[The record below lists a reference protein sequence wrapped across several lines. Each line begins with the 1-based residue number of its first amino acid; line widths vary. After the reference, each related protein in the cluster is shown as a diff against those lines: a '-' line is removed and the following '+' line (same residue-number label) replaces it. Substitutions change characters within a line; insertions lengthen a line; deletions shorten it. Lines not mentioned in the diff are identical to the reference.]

1 MTKNRHTKPATSNK
15 HIISLLCLI
24 TLLLALL
31 IPAASALSITAPGT
45 YTLSGDQ
52 TTLTITGT
60 TGTYTINGA
69 GYSVS
74 GSTTITAPA
83 GQTLTVIINDA
94 NLQTITG
101 TGSDGTAGSNGA
113 NGAAGTSSSTS
124 GGTGQPGNSGINGG
138 SIYLTLTN
146 STATTVSLV
155 GGDGGNG
162 GNGGTGG
169 RATHSSGSI
178 GRGGNGGTGGDGG
191 TGGSVQIQTANTT
204 ISGDVNL
211 ITGSGGIGGNGG
223 TGGIGG
229 GYHGKYTGNSGSG
242 GVGGQGGN
250 SGEIVVTILDSTI
263 GNVIT
268 STPNGNNGGTGG
280 NGVRGSYNS
289 AGNSGGG
296 GSGGNSGSVT
306 ITVDNGTVGTITVTN
321 GNGGNAGDGAA
332 GVGGDSTNGYS
343 GGDGGNGGNGGNA
356 GNINIQTTSANI
368 GTISLTNG
376 NGGNAGDGAAGGY
389 YRGNGGNGGNG
400 GSNGQIT
407 ISLTSSRSGPIGYTG
422 GNGGN
427 GGTGGAAGYQGY
439 AGAAGTLGTLK
450 PINPASTITGSTLST
465 TTGNLITI
473 TSSNPIPTI
482 TATTLENTNP
492 SGYLIYHGSSVT
504 GSATITNNILSI
516 ARSNGA
522 LTNSPS
528 SYTLY
533 QTPASGTNIV
543 GGTQTGGNYWTNPT
557 HTGYSDDYSISA
569 GYIGTTFAPAYN
581 NDQYPLIKPLNLG
594 QLNQTP
600 APTTQKT
607 PDIGGTTSN
616 TSYNVIQQYTL
627 TTSPL
632 DIHYTGATDA
642 IVPAA
647 NAVYLLYGNNQ
658 TLTPTTTTT
667 GSTLTQTYITKNHT
681 LAANTNGQIIIYPNT
696 PGTQEPQII
705 AQTDQQITAL
715 ALSPTLIT
723 YTINNA
729 KTYILDRTTYKNL
742 ATYTTTAATT
752 YAAANQQTDTIT
764 IFTGTTFT
772 ICHKGDDGTLDTQ
785 TFTPVSSPNGK
796 ITGIW
801 ENYDTNTILITTT
814 TSGTYLYTTT
824 STGTTVTAT
833 QTSKSTET
841 NPLTNIHNTQANT
854 YIASNNNK
862 LYIIDA
868 AGTTIGT
875 YTAGSQIEATGIARL
890 TGLYGYASGQ
900 DTQLYIL
907 SKTGT
912 SDWYLQQTLQI
923 FRPVTGGDMATTGYY
938 ILISVDQDLYLIS
951 LGSAVNPPSGND
963 QIIYYLNGIVI
974 NTNGAPYVGQ
984 ITFGSDTI
992 TTDST
997 GKFVVIVE
1005 PGTTY
1010 TITAGTTTTQ
1020 YTATNVQY
1028 QTVAIKIQPDPY
1040 ATNIDYAAEWNSTT
1054 QAIDMTYTD
1063 QTGRTNSV
1071 TWKIRNTA
1079 TNDVVFQQT
1088 TTSGQTIS
1096 YPLPAEQQYTN
1107 YQISMTADRT
1117 TTAGLTSP
1125 VQNTWLITPSGSS
1138 PISIPG
1144 LDDTGKNI
1152 LFCAVLMIFG
1162 ALFGVVHSTKGAVA
1176 VSFLAAALRYFELI
1190 TIPWILI
1197 IVAATIAII
1206 AALARGGGNN

>member
-1 MTKNRHTKPATSNK
+1 MTRKTT
-15 HIISLLCLI
+15 LLTLI
-24 TLLLALL
+24 FLLALAIA

-69 GYSVS
+69 GHSVT

-94 NLQTITG
+94 NLQAITG
-101 TGSDGTAGSNGA
+101 YGGNTAGSNGA
-113 NGAAGTSSSTS
+113 NGGYY
-124 GGTGQPGNSGINGG
+124 QD
-138 SIYLTLTN
+138 
-146 STATTVSLV
+146 
-155 GGDGGNG
+155 GGDGGDGSDGGSIKLTLNNCTSGQIMITG
-162 GNGGTGG
+162 GN
-169 RATHSSGSI
+169 
-178 GRGGNGGTGGDGG
+178 
-191 TGGSVQIQTANTT
+191 
-204 ISGDVNL
+204 
-211 ITGSGGIGGNGG
+211 GGIGGNGG
-223 TGGIGG
+223 
-229 GYHGKYTGNSGSG
+229 K
-242 GVGGQGGN
+242 GGN
-250 SGEIVVTILDSTI
+250 SQYADSRAGFGGDGGDGGDG
-263 GNVIT
+263 GNVEVTLLSSHVMGLLIIT
-268 STPNGNNGGTGG
+268 SG
-280 NGVRGSYNS
+280 
-289 AGNSGGG
+289 
-296 GSGGNSGSVT
+296 
-306 ITVDNGTVGTITVTN
+306 
-321 GNGGNAGDGAA
+321 
-332 GVGGDSTNGYS
+332 S
-343 GGDGGNGGNGGNA
+343 GGDGGAGGVGGT
-356 GNINIQTTSANI
+356 GWTGST
-368 GTISLTNG
+368 
-376 NGGNAGDGAAGGY
+376 GAALGKDG
-389 YRGNGGNGGNG
+389 GNGGNGGNG
-400 GSNGQIT
+400 GSIKITLTNSNIQSQIV
-407 ISLTSSRSGPIGYTG
+407 SSSGSG
-422 GNGGN
+422 GDGGGGGGGGGSRGTVTN
-427 GGTGGAAGYQGY
+427 GGTGGTGGSGTTSNLQLSNCITGPITISFGNYARSGTNGSQSSGTS
-439 AGAAGTLGTLK
+439 AGASGTTGGGATTGTINALSGSIANCKISASSGHTITINSK
-450 PINPASTITGSTLST
+450 PGVSGYISSITGSTLTNTLST
-465 TTGNLITI
+465 
-473 TSSNPIPTI
+473 
-482 TATTLENTNP
+482 
-492 SGYLIYHGSSVT
+492 GYLLYYGQNPGSNI
-504 GSATITNNILSI
+504 GRIANNILST
-516 ARSNGA
+516 ARSDGQA
-522 LTNSPS
+522 LNYPS
-528 SYTLY
+528 AYTFY

-543 GGTQTGGNYWTNPT
+543 GGTQIGGNYWTNPT
-557 HTGYSDDYSISA
+557 HTGYSDGYSISA

-581 NDQYPLIKPLNLG
+581 NDQYPLIKSLNLG

-647 NAVYLLYGNNQ
+647 NAVYILYGNNQ
-658 TLTPTTTTT
+658 TLTPTTATT
-667 GSTLTQTYITKNHT
+667 GTTLTQTYITKNHT

-729 KTYILDRTTYKNL
+729 KTYILDRTTNKYL
-742 ATYTTTAATT
+742 AIYTTTAATT

-785 TFTPVSSPNGK
+785 TFSPVSSPNGK

-854 YIASNNNK
+854 YIASNNNE

-868 AGTTIGT
+868 AGTTVGT
-875 YTAGSQIEATGIARL
+875 YTAGAQIEATGIARL

-900 DTQLYIL
+900 DTQLYVL

-912 SDWYLQQTLQI
+912 SDWYLQQTMQI

-984 ITFGSDTI
+984 ITIGDNTL

-1040 ATNIDYAAEWNSTT
+1040 ATNIDYTANWNSTT

-1063 QTGRTNSV
+1063 KTGRTNSV

-1079 TNDVVFQQT
+1079 TNDIVYQQT
-1088 TTSGQTIS
+1088 TTSGQTLS

-1117 TTAGLTSP
+1117 TTSGTQTGVS
-1125 VQNTWLITPSGSS
+1125 NTWMITPSGSN
-1138 PISIPG
+1138 PIALP

-1152 LFCAVLMIFG
+1152 LFTGVLMVFA
-1162 ALFGVVHSTKGAVA
+1162 ALFGVMYSTKGAIA
-1176 VSFLAAALRYFELI
+1176 ITALAAMMRYLELI
-1190 TIPWILI
+1190 TIPWIV
-1197 IVAATIAII
+1197 IVVAMVISIL
-1206 AALARGGGNN
+1206 AALAKGSGGR

>member
-1 MTKNRHTKPATSNK
+1 MTQNRHTKPATSNK
-15 HIISLLCLI
+15 HIISLLTLI
-24 TLLLALL
+24 LLLALALL

-69 GYSVS
+69 GYSVT
-74 GSTTITAPA
+74 GSTTITSPA

-94 NLQTITG
+94 NLQAITG

-113 NGAAGTSSSTS
+113 NGGQNQAGS
-124 GGTGQPGNSGINGG
+124 PGNPGTDGG
-138 SIYLTLTN
+138 SIDLTLTD
-146 STATTVSLV
+146 STATTLSLSS
-155 GGDGGNG
+155 GNGGNG

-169 RATHSSGSI
+169 YGSSYND
-178 GRGGNGGTGGDGG
+178 GGNGG
-191 TGGSVQIQTANTT
+191 A
-204 ISGDVNL
+204 
-211 ITGSGGIGGNGG
+211 
-223 TGGIGG
+223 
-229 GYHGKYTGNSGSG
+229 
-242 GVGGQGGN
+242 
-250 SGEIVVTILDSTI
+250 
-263 GNVIT
+263 
-268 STPNGNNGGTGG
+268 
-280 NGVRGSYNS
+280 
-289 AGNSGGG
+289 
-296 GSGGNSGSVT
+296 
-306 ITVDNGTVGTITVTN
+306 
-321 GNGGNAGDGAA
+321 
-332 GVGGDSTNGYS
+332 
-343 GGDGGNGGNGGNA
+343 GGDGGNGGSIDVLTQNTTISGEVTIATGTGGTGGNGNTGGTGWGLNGYEVNNGNSGSGGNGGDSGSVSITIAENSIA
-356 GNINIQTTSANI
+356 GNIEVSVPSGSAGGSGAAGSNKDYFSRGGNGGAGGYGGNSGSISIEIESSTVNTISLENENGGSGINGARGGNGDGTNSLAGGDGGRGGNGGDSGNINIHTTSANI

-376 NGGNAGDGAAGGY
+376 NGGNAGNG
-389 YRGNGGNGGNG
+389 GNGGSQYRTYGGSGGNG

-407 ISLTSSRSGPIGYTG
+407 ISITGTQSGAISYTG
-422 GNGGN
+422 GNVGS
-427 GGTGGAAGYQGY
+427 GGT
-439 AGAAGTLGTLK
+439 AGTGTDGSGSPGSAGTLK

-465 TTGNLITI
+465 TTGHLITI

-492 SGYLIYHGSSVT
+492 SGYLIYHASGVT
-504 GSATITNNILSI
+504 GSATIYNNILSI
-516 ARSNGA
+516 ARTNSA
-522 LTNSPS
+522 PTNSPS

-569 GYIGTTFAPAYN
+569 GYIGTTFAPTYN

-627 TTSPL
+627 TASPL

-647 NAVYLLYGNNQ
+647 NAVYILYGNNQ
-658 TLTPTTTTT
+658 TLTPTTATT
-667 GSTLTQTYITKNHT
+667 GTTLTQTYITKNHT

-705 AQTDQQITAL
+705 AKTDQQITAL

-729 KTYILDRTTYKNL
+729 KTYILDRTTNKNL

-854 YIASNNNK
+854 YIASNNNE

-875 YTAGSQIEATGIARL
+875 YTAGAQIEATGIARL

-907 SKTGT
+907 AKTGT
-912 SDWYLQQTLQI
+912 SDWYLQQTMQI

-984 ITFGSDTI
+984 ITIGDNTL

-1040 ATNIDYAAEWNSTT
+1040 ATNVDYSAQWNSTT
-1054 QAIDMTYTD
+1054 QAIDMSYTD

-1079 TNDVVFQQT
+1079 TNDIVYQQT
-1088 TTSGQTIS
+1088 TTSGQTLS

-1125 VQNTWLITPSGSS
+1125 VQNTWLITPSGSN